1 MSGRGEGRG
10 GERVTTALRLT
21 DGRGCVCPKK
31 LAVIIRRLLCNVGR
45 YVCASYEESQPTGN
59 SSWPCSDRRDSLSR
73 MFFYAVSAAGG
84 CCVNRIVGRDSFA
97 DADAS
102 PELPG
107 VRFHPHP
114 KLGLGKPARRPL
126 VLEPDIVTV
135 AAGGGGG
142 HARTV
147 ESGQASHYNTVS

>member
-1 MSGRGEGRG
+1 MYVPLTK
-10 GERVTTALRLT
+10 RV
-21 DGRGCVCPKK
+21 
-31 LAVIIRRLLCNVGR
+31 
-45 YVCASYEESQPTGN
+45 SQPTGN
-59 SSWPCSDRRDSLSR
+59 SSWPCSDTIDGTPDLSC
-73 MFFYAVSAAGG
+73 MFFYAVSASGG

-97 DADAS
+97 DADVS